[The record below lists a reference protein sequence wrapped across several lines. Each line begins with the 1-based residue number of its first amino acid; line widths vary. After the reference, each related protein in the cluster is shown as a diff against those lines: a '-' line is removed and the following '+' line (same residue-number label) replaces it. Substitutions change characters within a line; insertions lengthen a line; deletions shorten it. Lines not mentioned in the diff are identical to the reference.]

1 MTDFKVILSSNSGF
15 NVRLKQDSPN
25 KIIPIPGGLQVPANL
40 QDLLDVQI
48 NNDNKK
54 DKYVLMYDVTLNKYK
69 LVNPDEVLDAAA
81 ATETTQPGLVGF
93 ATAFLDRV
101 DIDLDDRIDLDAGT
115 F

>member
-1 MTDFKVILSSNSGF
+1 MTDFKVILSSNSVF
-15 NVRLKQDSPN
+15 NIRLQEKSSN
-25 KIIPIPGGLQVPANL
+25 KIIPTTGGLQVPANL

-69 LVNPDEVLDAAA
+69 LVNPDEVLSASSN
-81 ATETTQPGLVGF
+81 TETTQPGLPGNF
-93 ATAFLDRV
+93 INTLDV
-101 DIDLDDRIDLDAGT
+101 DLDNKIDLDAGT